1 MQLWDPYG
9 FIPKKAVLPLYSNE
23 YNYNKYKNKKYH
35 KYKNKKYHKYKSK
48 KYNKYK
54 YIKHK

>member
-48 KYNKYK
+48 
-54 YIKHK
+54 